1 MAAEFLRAVD
11 MGESANP
18 FFGLW
23 FELRGRKQCGCF
35 LGHEL
40 LRKLEADE
48 ASLKEAALL
57 DDLEVRLRPLLEET
71 RAARETPE
79 TLTR

>member
-23 FELRGRKQCGCF
+23 FEPRGRKQCGYI

-40 LRKLEADE
+40 VRKLEAE

-57 DDLEVRLRPLLEET
+57 DDLEVRLRLLLEET
-71 RAARETPE
+71 SAARETPE